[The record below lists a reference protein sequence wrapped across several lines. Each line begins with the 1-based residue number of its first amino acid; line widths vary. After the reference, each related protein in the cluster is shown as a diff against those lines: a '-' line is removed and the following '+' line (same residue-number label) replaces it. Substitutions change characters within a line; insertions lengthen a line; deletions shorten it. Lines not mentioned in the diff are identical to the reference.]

1 MATQIGR
8 EALVSA
14 RLWLYQCVYVLLVL
28 MPMLDPQ
35 SSDCSSN
42 EAKTTGRCH
51 GICCGSL
58 LARRF
63 FIRRDRLV
71 TNGTRL
77 LLAGILSLVTSC
89 HLSCCRRHFRRW
101 SSSLVALF
109 LSCSR
114 KIHEERGRVLR
125 CPHCATIMRTCNG
138 ASHLPPRAASPL
150 AP

>member
-1 MATQIGR
+1 MTTQIGR

-14 RLWLYQCVYVLLVL
+14 RLWLYQCVCVLLVL

-35 SSDCSSN
+35 SSDCSSSN

-58 LARRF
+58 LAAGGDSSFGGIGWSRMG
-63 FIRRDRLV
+63 RDC
-71 TNGTRL
+71 L
-77 LLAGILSLVTSC
+77 LESC
-89 HLSCCRRHFRRW
+89 HVVVTFDVGPR